1 MVNLKQFR
9 INLADKLEA
18 WGKRNGLYAV
28 PMVSTNGI
36 KNEMLRK
43 PWFTSKE
50 NHIKKLV
57 RKFAV
62 TQPASIGLILS
73 EIEHTYPNEYYIA
86 SSEFDAIKFEAT
98 KNENLQTK
106 TT

>member
-9 INLADKLEA
+9 INIADKLEA
-18 WGKRNGLYAV
+18 WGKRNGLYAI

-36 KNEMLRK
+36 KNEMLRN

-50 NHIKKLV
+50 KHIKKLV

-62 TQPASIGLILS
+62 TQPASIGLILT
-73 EIEHTYPNEYYIA
+73 EIKDTYPDEYKIA
-86 SSEFDAIKFEAT
+86 LFEFEAIK
-98 KNENLQTK
+98 NEDI
-106 TT
+106 